1 MKVLNLRCPLN
12 HVFEGWF
19 ASDAEFAQQQQGG
32 WLSCPMC
39 GSAEIVKG
47 LNAPRLAR
55 KSNTVSAPAKPIQ
68 ETSHQG
74 TASDAA
80 APVADLQAMQQAWL
94 AVSRHIVENTEDVG
108 SSFAGL
114 ARQMH
119 EGEVEGRAIRGTATA
134 DERRSL
140 ADDGI
145 EVVPLLLPEAAK
157 HSLQ

>member
-19 ASDAEFAQQQQGG
+19 ASDAEFEQQQQGG

-47 LNAPRLAR
+47 LSAPRLAR
-55 KSNTVSAPAKPIQ
+55 KSNTVSAPAQP
-68 ETSHQG
+68 
-74 TASDAA
+74 TAGISREGASGDAA
-80 APVADLQAMQQAWL
+80 APVADLQALQQAWL
-94 AVSRHIVENTEDVG
+94 EVSRHIVAHTEDVG
-108 SSFAGL
+108 SDFAGL

-119 EGEVEGRAIRGTATA
+119 EGETEARAIRGTATA

-145 EVVPLLLPEAAK
+145 EILPLLLPEAAK

>member
-19 ASDAEFAQQQQGG
+19 ASDAEFAQQQQDG

-55 KSNTVSAPAKPIQ
+55 KSNAVSARVKPTQ
-68 ETSHQG
+68 EVRQG
-74 TASDAA
+74 AAGDAA

-108 SSFAGL
+108 SRFAGL

-145 EVVPLLLPEAAK
+145 DVVPLLLPEAAK

>member
-1 MKVLNLRCPLN
+1 MKVLNLRCPLD

-19 ASDAEFAQQQQGG
+19 ASDAEFAQQQQDG

-47 LNAPRLAR
+47 LNAPHLAR
-55 KSNTVSAPAKPIQ
+55 KSNAVSAPAKPAQ
-68 ETSHQG
+68 EASRQG
-74 TASDAA
+74 TGGDVA

>member
-1 MKVLNLRCPLN
+1 M
-12 HVFEGWF
+12 
-19 ASDAEFAQQQQGG
+19 
-32 WLSCPMC
+32 
-39 GSAEIVKG
+39 
-47 LNAPRLAR
+47 
-55 KSNTVSAPAKPIQ
+55 
-68 ETSHQG
+68 
-74 TASDAA
+74 A

-94 AVSRHIVENTEDVG
+94 AASRHIVENTEDVG